1 MIKIV
6 PTAAA
11 LISANAVTNGL
22 MGMGIVPFLSEGWFG
37 QKRSAASDNSWE
49 ISLSELFMK
58 NLNMDKSQSNSFGN
72 QPNPL
77 MAAFARNL
85 RVNGASSA
93 IALFGAAAVPKVLSK
108 TGVLRSG
115 NKLLK
120 QAGLG
125 GVVQF

>member
-58 NLNMDKSQSNSFGN
+58 NLK
-72 QPNPL
+72 
-77 MAAFARNL
+77 
-85 RVNGASSA
+85 
-93 IALFGAAAVPKVLSK
+93 
-108 TGVLRSG
+108 
-115 NKLLK
+115 
-120 QAGLG
+120 GL
-125 GVVQF
+125 QE